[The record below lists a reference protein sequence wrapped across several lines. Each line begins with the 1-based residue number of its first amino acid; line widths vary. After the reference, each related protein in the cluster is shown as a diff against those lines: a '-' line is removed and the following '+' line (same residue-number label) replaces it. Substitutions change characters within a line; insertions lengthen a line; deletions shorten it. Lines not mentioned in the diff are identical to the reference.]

1 MSSKPETQ
9 EFENV
14 NWSHGHECKHTKK
27 VIILTGGAFEFPALL
42 VVEGFDCDG
51 VSFSFSVDFIFSG
64 VESGE
69 LGNGD

>member
-1 MSSKPETQ
+1 M
-9 EFENV
+9 
-14 NWSHGHECKHTKK
+14 
-27 VIILTGGAFEFPALL
+27 ILTGGAFEFSALL
-42 VVEGFDCDG
+42 PVEGFDSDG

>member
-1 MSSKPETQ
+1 
-9 EFENV
+9 
-14 NWSHGHECKHTKK
+14 
-27 VIILTGGAFEFPALL
+27 VIKLTGGAFEFPALL

-51 VSFSFSVDFIFSG
+51 VNFSFSADFTFSE